1 MADGGGQIADKLREP
16 RSRRID
22 WEDFVP
28 RTTHDPNMTETANW
42 FRIAGRA
49 FLSAAM
55 TLTLATCA
63 TNPVTGRR
71 ELALISEGQEIQM
84 GQEARDQVIASIGL
98 VPDSGLQRY
107 VSGLGLAMARAS
119 ERPNLPWSISVV
131 DDPMVNAFALPG
143 GPVFITRGILSH
155 MNSEAQD
162 RKS

>member
-1 MADGGGQIADKLREP
+1 
-16 RSRRID
+16 
-22 WEDFVP
+22 
-28 RTTHDPNMTETANW
+28 MTETTSW

-49 FLSAAM
+49 FLPAAM

-119 ERPNLPWSISVV
+119 DSDASSDVPVYCTATPTC
-131 DDPMVNAFALPG
+131 G
-143 GPVFITRGILSH
+143 GRSGLLRC
-155 MNSEAQD
+155 M
-162 RKS
+162 